1 MATLTPLS
9 ASLRAIPLPM
19 PREDPVISA
28 CLVFWAMSTSLIAPS
43 GVSGK
48 GPSPRGNPG
57 RNFGLGPLL
66 AATMRRRVAV
76 VNRDFRYGS
85 MAAPHDGAHGA
96 ARPVGQPVKTP
107 NTSMAVTLA
116 TLGDCAL
123 RRFRGWSLRLSRSE

>member
-1 MATLTPLS
+1 MATLTPPS

-28 CLVFWAMSTSLIAPS
+28 CLVVWAMSTSLSAPL

-57 RNFGLGPLL
+57 GNLRPGPLL

-76 VNRDFRYGS
+76 VNRDFRYGPT
-85 MAAPHDGAHGA
+85 AATREGLHGA
-96 ARPVGQPVKTP
+96 ARP
-107 NTSMAVTLA
+107 AWLA
-116 TLGDCAL
+116 RQHNDEHAL
-123 RRFRGWSLRLSRSE
+123 AGRCRRGSGLTFQHSPLAEGRSP